1 MRLLNYA
8 QAIREA
14 HAQILASDPRAF
26 VIGQG
31 LWSPWYA
38 GSSLEGL
45 DREFSRDRILDSPV
59 SENAI
64 TGLAAGAALAG
75 MRPIVFHPRMDF
87 MLLAVDP
94 IVNQAANWSYL
105 FQGKISMPLVIRAV
119 INRGGEQGAQH
130 SQALHATFMHIPGLK
145 VVMPSTAYDAKG
157 LLLAALDDPNP
168 VLYIDDRCLYGAS
181 DPVPEEMFRVP
192 IGKAAIRRPGRDL
205 TLIGIS
211 SMAPECVKAAAMLAE
226 ENIDAA
232 VIDLRSL
239 KPWDSEI
246 VLESVRKTGF
256 AIVADPGWRTA
267 GAAAEIAATISER
280 AFHDLNEPVERVTLP
295 DCPAPTS
302 RLEEAAYYPGAQ
314 EICAAA
320 RKTFYRSRPSRPAAR
335 AAAAFQSVRS
345 EPRPAG
351 AVSRSEPRPAG
362 AVSRSEPRPS
372 GAVSPEDFTQTRQ
385 RGDRP

>member
-14 HAQILASDPRAF
+14 HAQILESDPRAF

-38 GSSLEGL
+38 GASLEGL
-45 DREFSRDRILDSPV
+45 DREFSRDRIVDSPV
-59 SENAI
+59 SENAT
-64 TGLAAGAALAG
+64 TGLAVGAALTG

-105 FQGKISMPLVIRAV
+105 FQGRIGVPLVIRAV

-130 SQALHATFMHIPGLK
+130 SQALHSTFMHVPGLK

-157 LLLAALDDPNP
+157 LLIAALDDPNP
-168 VLYIDDRCLYGAS
+168 VLYIDDRCLYGQS
-181 DPVPEEMFRVP
+181 DPVPREMFRVS
-192 IGKAAIRRPGRDL
+192 IGKAALRRSGRDV
-205 TLIGIS
+205 TLVGIS
-211 SMAPECVKAAAMLAE
+211 SMAVECLKASEMLSQ
-226 ENIDAA
+226 ENIDAE

-239 KPWDSEI
+239 KPWDSEK
-246 VLESVRKTGF
+246 VFESVRKTGH

-267 GAAAEIAATISER
+267 GASAEIAAAICEA
-280 AFHDLNEPVERVTLP
+280 AFHDLREPVERVTLP

-302 RLEEAAYYPGAQ
+302 RSEESAYYPGAP
-314 EICAAA
+314 EICAAV
-320 RKTFYRSRPSRPAAR
+320 RKTLHRGTAQE
-335 AAAAFQSVRS
+335 AAA
-345 EPRPAG
+345 
-351 AVSRSEPRPAG
+351 
-362 AVSRSEPRPS
+362 
-372 GAVSPEDFTQTRQ
+372 
-385 RGDRP
+385 